1 MNSPDCTVVIPAFN
15 AADYLPAAIASV
27 EAQAVRNIEVL
38 VLDDGST
45 DGTGEWLANARL
57 ARPWLRVFNG
67 GGLGPARARNTLIRN
82 ANSDLIAFLDAD
94 DEWLPG
100 KLEREIAHH
109 RAHPGVSFTFTD
121 YLHLDPQ
128 GRSLGTAFEYWKP
141 SFHGCQDE
149 AFAPLENA
157 LVTLIGCNLAGTST
171 VVAKREAL
179 RNANGFAEDL
189 PSAEDWDLWLRLAMA
204 GPVAV
209 STRVTTNYLV
219 RPGSETANRAARI
232 AAMETILKRYG
243 AHGATRAAR
252 REARARLATV
262 RAEAA
267 AIAGRHGDALFRRL
281 DALLRQPSRRNAHEA
296 LAAAARLG
304 GLAGGAA

>member
-1 MNSPDCTVVIPAFN
+1 MIRPDCSVIIPAFN
-15 AADYLPAAIASV
+15 AAGFLPAAIASV
-27 EAQAVRNIEVL
+27 EAQALRNIEVL

-45 DGTGEWLANARL
+45 DGTAGWLVHAAR
-57 ARPWLRVFNG
+57 ARPWLKVFNG
-67 GGLGPARARNTLIRN
+67 GGFGPARARNVLIEN
-82 ANSDLIAFLDAD
+82 ANSDLVAFLDAD

-109 RAHPGVSFTFTD
+109 RAHSGVSFTFTD
-121 YLHLDPQ
+121 YLHLDPE

-141 SFHGCQDE
+141 SFHGRRDD

-189 PSAEDWDLWLRLAMA
+189 PSAEDWDLWLRLALA
-204 GPVAV
+204 GTVAV

-232 AAMETILKRYG
+232 EAMETILERYG
-243 AHGATRAAR
+243 ADGASRAAR
-252 REARARLATV
+252 REAKARLATV

-267 AIAGRHGDALFRRL
+267 SIAGRHGDALACRL
-281 DALLRQPSRRNAHEA
+281 HALLRQPSRRNAHEA

-304 GLAGGAA
+304 GIAGRAA